1 MLLDRGRKLS
11 KCSKRQ
17 MIRLNVTSA
26 KDSKIPLRLLHTMH
40 VPIQSES
47 IARLREMIA
56 PARERLVDHALFR
69 EIRDIRRL
77 RIFLQSHVFAVW
89 DFMSLLKSL
98 QACLTCVATPWLPS
112 AYPKSRRLI
121 NEIVLGEESDN
132 FGDTYISHFELYL
145 QAMVEAEADT
155 SSIRKLV
162 DELKGGRSFPEAL
175 LVAEAPA
182 ESIEF
187 VRTTFSFLQLD
198 KPHVTVA
205 AFTFGREDLI
215 PDMFHQMVKDLRQN
229 LEAVGLFAYYLDRH
243 VHVDADSHGPMALQ
257 MVEELCGPDERK
269 WEEAGF
275 GAVTA
280 LQARLALWDGILNRM
295 RRLGH

>member
-1 MLLDRGRKLS
+1 M
-11 KCSKRQ
+11 
-17 MIRLNVTSA
+17 
-26 KDSKIPLRLLHTMH
+26 LHTEH
-40 VPIQSES
+40 VPTQSES
-47 IARLREMIA
+47 ITRLLEVVA
-56 PARERLVDHALFR
+56 PARQRLVDHPLYR
-69 EIRDIRRL
+69 EIRDIQHL

-132 FGDTYISHFELYL
+132 FGDGYISHFELYL
-145 QAMVEAEADT
+145 QAMVEAGADT
-155 SSIRKLV
+155 SAIRNLI
-162 DELKGGRSFPEAL
+162 DELKSGRAL
-175 LVAEAPA
+175 PDALSVAGPPAEAV
-182 ESIEF
+182 EF

-215 PDMFHQMVKDLRQN
+215 PDMFRQMVKDLRQS
-229 LEAVGLFAYYLDRH
+229 LETVGLFEYYLDRH
-243 VHVDADSHGPMALQ
+243 VEVDADSHGPMALQ
-257 MVEELCGPDERK
+257 MVEELCGPVERK
-269 WEEAGF
+269 WEEAGL

-280 LQARLALWDGILNRM
+280 LQARLALWDGIL
-295 RRLGH
+295 RRIRRIAD

>member
-1 MLLDRGRKLS
+1 MPTQTESIK
-11 KCSKRQ
+11 
-17 MIRLNVTSA
+17 
-26 KDSKIPLRLLHTMH
+26 RLLE
-40 VPIQSES
+40 I
-47 IARLREMIA
+47 IA
-56 PARERLVDHALFR
+56 PARQRLVDHPLYR
-69 EIRDIRRL
+69 EMRDIQHL

-112 AYPKSRRLI
+112 PYPKSRRLI
-121 NEIVLGEESDN
+121 NEIVLGEESDK
-132 FGDTYISHFELYL
+132 FGDGYISHFELYL
-145 QAMVEAEADT
+145 QAMVEAGADT
-155 SSIRKLV
+155 SAIRTLV
-162 DELKGGRSFPEAL
+162 HELKSGRAFPDAL
-175 LVAEAPA
+175 SVAGPPAEAG
-182 ESIEF
+182 EF
-187 VRTTFSFLQLD
+187 VRTTFSFLQLG

-229 LEAVGLFAYYLDRH
+229 LEMVGLFEYYLDRH
-243 VHVDADSHGPMALQ
+243 VEVDADSHGPMALQ

>member
-1 MLLDRGRKLS
+1 MADDPPESQRGQRFGYP
-11 KCSKRQ
+11 R
-17 MIRLNVTSA
+17 
-26 KDSKIPLRLLHTMH
+26 PGLLHTEH
-40 VPIQSES
+40 VPTQTGS
-47 IARLREMIA
+47 ITRLLEIIA
-56 PARERLVDHALFR
+56 PTRQRLVDHPLYR
-69 EIRDIRRL
+69 EIRDIQHL

-112 AYPKSRRLI
+112 PYPKSRRLI
-121 NEIVLGEESDN
+121 NEIVLGEESDK
-132 FGDTYISHFELYL
+132 FGDGYISHFELYL
-145 QAMVEAEADT
+145 QAMVEAGADT
-155 SSIRKLV
+155 SAIRTLV
-162 DELKGGRSFPEAL
+162 HELKSGRAFPDAL
-175 LVAEAPA
+175 SVAGPPAEAG
-182 ESIEF
+182 EF

-229 LEAVGLFAYYLDRH
+229 LEMVGLFEYYLDRH
-243 VHVDADSHGPMALQ
+243 VEVDADSHGPMALQ
-257 MVEELCGPDERK
+257 MVEELCGPNKRK

>member
-1 MLLDRGRKLS
+1 MADDPPESQRGQRFGYP
-11 KCSKRQ
+11 R
-17 MIRLNVTSA
+17 
-26 KDSKIPLRLLHTMH
+26 PGLLHTEH
-40 VPIQSES
+40 VPTQTES
-47 IARLREMIA
+47 ITRLLEIIA
-56 PARERLVDHALFR
+56 PARQRLVDHPLYR
-69 EIRDIRRL
+69 EIRDIQHL

-98 QACLTCVATPWLPS
+98 QARLTCVVTPWLPS
-112 AYPKSRRLI
+112 PYPKSRRLI
-121 NEIVLGEESDN
+121 NEIVLGEESDK
-132 FGDTYISHFELYL
+132 FGDGYVSHFELYL
-145 QAMVEAEADT
+145 QAMVEAGADT
-155 SSIRKLV
+155 SAIRTLV
-162 DELKGGRSFPEAL
+162 HELKSGRAFPDAL
-175 LVAEAPA
+175 SVAGLPAEAG
-182 ESIEF
+182 EF

-229 LEAVGLFAYYLDRH
+229 LEMVGLFEYYLDRH
-243 VHVDADSHGPMALQ
+243 VEVDTDSHGPMALQ